1 MDFPSKKDL
10 QHVQLAVDIDIPKV
24 LLGTQKLL
32 VAMVYW
38 RKQQVKFKRNHNYIY
53 VIKKFKLYNA
63 CIYRT
68 WRHTTFVHVTNL
80 QVSTKAQDTYS
91 ANRN

>member
-38 RKQQVKFKRNHNYIY
+38 RNHNYIY